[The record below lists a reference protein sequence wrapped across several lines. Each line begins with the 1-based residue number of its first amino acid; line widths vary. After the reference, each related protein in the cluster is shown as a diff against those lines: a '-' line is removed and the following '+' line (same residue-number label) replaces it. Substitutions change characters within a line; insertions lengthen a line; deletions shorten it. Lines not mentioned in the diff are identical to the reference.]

1 MLIKLRVHT
10 TQPLVIIF
18 AEFSDDFFFFGCL
31 VFYLQSI
38 NSLPPGNVTVPGVGS
53 EDACL
58 LPVFCVLSRP

>member
-18 AEFSDDFFFFGCL
+18 AEFSDDFFFFGWL

-38 NSLPPGNVTVPGVGS
+38 NLLPPGNVTVTGMGS
-53 EDACL
+53 EDSYL
-58 LPVFCVLSRP
+58 LPV